1 MGTVLESIDYILKN
15 FENLRDID
23 ESSIEKICNLILSSQ
38 NIFVYGVGRSGII
51 GRTFS
56 MRLVQLGLKAYFV
69 GETVTPVV
77 TSRDIVILISGTGET
92 QGTLLVAQISKKV
105 NARVISITAEKDS
118 SLYRMGDYNILL
130 KTNSPSDLAPL
141 GTLFELSTL
150 VLLDAMV
157 ALLMEMKGEHE
168 DDMRKRH
175 AIWV

>member
-1 MGTVLESIDYILKN
+1 MGTVMDSLDYILKN
-15 FENLRDID
+15 FENLKEID
-23 ESSIEKICNLILSSQ
+23 ESLIEKICNMILSSQ

-51 GRTFS
+51 GRTFA

-105 NARVISITAEKDS
+105 NAKVVSITSEKGS
-118 SLYRMGDYNILL
+118 SLYSIGDYNIII
-130 KTNSPSDLAPL
+130 KTNKSSDLAPL
-141 GTLFELSTL
+141 GTLFELSTI
-150 VLLDAMV
+150 VLLDTMV
-157 ALLMEMKGEHE
+157 SLLMEMKGEHE
-168 DDMRKRH
+168 DDLRKRH

>member
-1 MGTVLESIDYILKN
+1 MGTVNDSLNYILKN

-23 ESSIEKICNLILSSQ
+23 EVLISKICNMILSSQ

-51 GRTFS
+51 GRTFA

-69 GETVTPVV
+69 GETVTPIV
-77 TSRDIVILISGTGET
+77 TSRDIVLLISATGET

-105 NARVISITAEKDS
+105 NAKVVSITSEKDS
-118 SLYRMGDYNILL
+118 SLYNISDHNIII
-130 KTNSPSDLAPL
+130 KVNKSSDLAPL
-141 GTLFELSTL
+141 GTLFELSTI

-157 ALLMEMKGEHE
+157 SLLMQMKGEHE
-168 DDMRKRH
+168 DDLRKRH